1 MGISLIIE
9 GTAKNVE
16 VAVRDG
22 IIELLN
28 NNPKGRYIDFD
39 LTDDEEQEAYQYW
52 GRLDRI
58 G

>member
-1 MGISLIIE
+1 M
-9 GTAKNVE
+9 E